1 MHATLILDDDDMAL
15 SDLFR
20 DAGGDHITGVNAR
33 FDEVAQQAS
42 PDELGAGVAGALH
55 SEQTPPIGEMVSQLF
70 GHSSSTQQADVLN
83 HILGT
88 LGPVVAGALASGA
101 LGRILR
107 RGQTQVTPEDAA
119 KVSPAEVTE
128 IVNHAE
134 KQSPGLADD
143 LGRCYGEHFGLIK
156 TLGSVAL
163 LAVLSQMR
171 HNAR

>member
-1 MHATLILDDDDMAL
+1 MAL

-20 DAGGDHITGVNAR
+20 DAGGDNIPDVNAH
-33 FDEVAQQAS
+33 FDEVAKQAS
-42 PDELGAGVAGALH
+42 REELGAGFAGALR
-55 SEQTPPIGEMVSQLF
+55 SDQTPPMGEMVSQLF
-70 GHSSSTQQADVLN
+70 GRSSSTQQAGVLN
-83 HILGT
+83 QILRT
-88 LGPVVAGALASGA
+88 LGPVVAGALANGA

-107 RGQTQVTPEDAA
+107 PGQTQVTPEDAA

-134 KQSPGLADD
+134 KQNPGLPDE
-143 LGRCYGEHFGLIK
+143 LGRFYAEHSGLIK
-156 TLGSVAL
+156 TLGSAAL

>member
-1 MHATLILDDDDMAL
+1 MAL

-20 DAGGDHITGVNAR
+20 DAGGDNVTDVNAR

-42 PDELGAGVAGALH
+42 PDELGAGLAAALR
-55 SEQTPPIGEMVSQLF
+55 SDQTPPMGEMVSQLF
-70 GHSSSTQQADVLN
+70 GRSSSSQQAGLLN
-83 HILGT
+83 QILGT
-88 LGPVVAGALASGA
+88 LGPVVAGALANGA

-107 RGQTQVTPEDAA
+107 PGQTQVTPEDAA

-134 KQSPGLADD
+134 KQNPGVADD
-143 LGRCYGEHFGLIK
+143 LGRFYAEHSGLIK
-156 TLGSVAL
+156 TLGSAAL